1 MKSIDDS
8 LTTMRCSTIFIY
20 STFILVFTHFMTHDP
35 TYDPFVSPLL
45 VYILRAAFS
54 SSLSRKLLAG
64 SHRASREHGCFQSP
78 WTSGPLHTKH
88 WDGFGLDICV
98 ISLGGL
104 VSFGAMGRGFFGVI
118 ISFLTQHNILI
129 YVAQFSIYL

>member
-1 MKSIDDS
+1 
-8 LTTMRCSTIFIY
+8 
-20 STFILVFTHFMTHDP
+20 MTHDP
-35 TYDPFVSPLL
+35 TYEPFVSPLL

-54 SSLSRKLLAG
+54 SSSSRKLLAC

-98 ISLGGL
+98 ISLGG
-104 VSFGAMGRGFFGVI
+104 VW
-118 ISFLTQHNILI
+118 FLS
-129 YVAQFSIYL
+129 AQWGGHYSVLLFRS